1 MSNSKD
7 AVRKILDAV
16 KADKRTSL
24 TAPEG
29 KLVCD
34 AYGIPVP
41 KEGVAKSAAE
51 AAKIAT
57 DMGFPVVMKIVS
69 PDILHKTEAGG
80 VMVGVKTAADAEKNY
95 ATILANAKKY
105 KADAKIEGIQVQ
117 QMLLGGQE
125 VIIGAVTDGSF
136 GKLVAFGLGGVLVE
150 VLKDITF
157 RLAPATKEDA
167 LSMLDGI
174 QAHEMLKGVRGSDPA
189 NRDAIADII
198 VNVSK
203 LITDFPE
210 IAEMDLNPVFA
221 TKSNAIAAD
230 VRIVVDFEP
239 KPPRP
244 RPNHDDIVR
253 QMNRIMKPKSV
264 AVIGASAENGKIGN
278 SVMKNLINGGYKG
291 EIYPIHPKADE
302 IMGKKVYKSVK
313 DVPGEVDIAVFA
325 IPANFVAGALIECG
339 EKKVV
344 GAILIPS
351 GYAETGNI
359 KGQEE
364 IQAIGQKYGIRLM
377 GPNIYGFYYTHA
389 NLCATFCTAYDV
401 KGSAA
406 LSSQSGGIGM
416 AIIGFSRSAKMG
428 VSAIVG
434 LGNKSDIDEDDL
446 LTFFEQDDNT
456 QIIAQHCEDLK
467 DGRAFAEVAKRV
479 SKKKPIVVL
488 KAGRTSAGAKAA
500 SSHTGALAGND
511 KIYEDVFNQSG
522 VIRARSLRDMLE
534 FARGIPVLPT
544 PKGENVVIITGA
556 GGSGVLLS
564 DACIDNNLQADD
576 DPAGSRCG
584 VPQVHPAVRRG
595 RQPGRHHRR
604 RAADHLRQHRQARAR
619 RPAHPFADPRLLAH
633 HRDAADGVCEEHGRG
648 EERDEGQGHREA
660 DRGLAGRR
668 HRGRGSRRLS
678 LPERHRRLRLLD
690 RNSGRG
696 ARREVQVGARRGPAV
711 SVNSS
716 HSGMRASRGPGMRIP
731 GSRCAR
737 TGMHG
742 NQARFAF
749 QPSRCHRPIQRRG
762 DGEAGAGRQ
771 RIDHEILKS
780 GMPARRPEL
789 QNLDHA
795 DHHDG
800 DRCREQPVPRIG
812 QAEASPTRTKAS
824 ACSPSWPRSECGR
837 KRGGP
842 SVAKVTAAARSQA
855 MILRMMVIATG

>member
-1 MSNSKD
+1 MSHSKD

-51 AAKIAT
+51 AVKLAT

-80 VMVGVKTAADAEKNY
+80 VMVGVKTADDVEKNY

-157 RLAPATKEDA
+157 RLAPATKDDA

-198 VNVSK
+198 VNVSQ

-210 IAEMDLNPVFA
+210 ISEMDLNPVFA
-221 TKSNAIAAD
+221 TKSDAIAAD
-230 VRIVVDFEP
+230 VRIVVDFAP
-239 KPPRP
+239 APPRP

-325 IPANFVAGALIECG
+325 IPANFVAAALIECG

-564 DACIDNNLQADD
+564 DACIDNKLSLMTIPPDLDAAFRKFIPPFGAAGNPVDITGGEPPITYVNTVKLGLE
-576 DPAGSRCG
+576 DPRIHSLILGYWHTIVTPPMVFARNMVEVKNAMKAKGIEKPIVASLAGDIE
-584 VPQVHPAVRRG
+584 VEE
-595 RQPGRHHRR
+595 
-604 RAADHLRQHRQARAR
+604 AADYLYQNGIVAYAYSTEI
-619 RPAHPFADPRLLAH
+619 PVAVLGAKYKWA
-633 HRDAADGVCEEHGRG
+633 
-648 EERDEGQGHREA
+648 
-660 DRGLAGRR
+660 
-668 HRGRGSRRLS
+668 
-678 LPERHRRLRLLD
+678 
-690 RNSGRG
+690 RG
-696 ARREVQVGARRGPAV
+696 AG
-711 SVNSS
+711 
-716 HSGMRASRGPGMRIP
+716 
-731 GSRCAR
+731 
-737 TGMHG
+737 
-742 NQARFAF
+742 
-749 QPSRCHRPIQRRG
+749 
-762 DGEAGAGRQ
+762 
-771 RIDHEILKS
+771 L
-780 GMPARRPEL
+780 L
-789 QNLDHA
+789 
-795 DHHDG
+795 
-800 DRCREQPVPRIG
+800 
-812 QAEASPTRTKAS
+812 
-824 ACSPSWPRSECGR
+824 
-837 KRGGP
+837 
-842 SVAKVTAAARSQA
+842 
-855 MILRMMVIATG
+855 